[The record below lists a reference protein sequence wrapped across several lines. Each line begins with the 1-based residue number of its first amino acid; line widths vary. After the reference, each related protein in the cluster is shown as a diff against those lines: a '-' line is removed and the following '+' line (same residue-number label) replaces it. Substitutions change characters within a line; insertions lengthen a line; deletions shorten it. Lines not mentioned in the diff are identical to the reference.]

1 MQERLGS
8 PYRKFEFTTLEPTNH
23 SIPSLQTLRSLIP
36 PPYGFNYSMN
46 FVDEYSRYSHIYFM
60 NTRTNESKRVLEE
73 FLSDIR
79 RLGWRVT
86 RLRSDLGSEY
96 VNNNSQSDTKATF
109 ESTLSEFE
117 KICDQKILNLHKRRK
132 GFQSLMVSLNG
143 TTAR

>member
-1 MQERLGS
+1 MKERPGS

-23 SIPSLQTLRSLIP
+23 SIPFLQTLRSLIP

-60 NTRTNESKRVLEE
+60 KTKNKSESKRVLEE

-86 RLRSDLGSEY
+86 RFRSDLGSEY
-96 VNNNSQSDTKATF
+96 VNNNS
-109 ESTLSEFE
+109 
-117 KICDQKILNLHKRRK
+117 
-132 GFQSLMVSLNG
+132 
-143 TTAR
+143 